1 MSDFKFVRRATE
13 KDLDIRKSRIEK
25 GRNKA
30 TLDQLQQISEM
41 IIKVHNSYYDE
52 KLKEFT
58 DKVTFQEEERQLKYK
73 VESEKFNKM
82 VNTIQ
87 SGVKPTLKCNCLGDL
102 TYYNRDFEMIGCTN
116 YRDSNFEHVKMYRPK
131 LYTSEWTVE
140 KRIEE
145 FQVNKTYLSD
155 IIKRL
160 SIKAKASDLYEFLV
174 LNNVKLHR
182 DDINREYFYT
192 ARNAQELSRKREELI
207 YSQLSKKYDKLEKQL
222 VIAYQYNYENFI
234 RFAIPDVVVFDKKN
248 IIIYEQKK
256 SIELI
261 NLLQTNLYVDLISQ
275 MVDDSYNITV
285 KYVIEEE
292 YQWMPE
298 FINKYEILTLNTL

>member
-1 MSDFKFVRRATE
+1 
-13 KDLDIRKSRIEK
+13 
-25 GRNKA
+25 
-30 TLDQLQQISEM
+30 
-41 IIKVHNSYYDE
+41 
-52 KLKEFT
+52 
-58 DKVTFQEEERQLKYK
+58 
-73 VESEKFNKM
+73 
-82 VNTIQ
+82 
-87 SGVKPTLKCNCLGDL
+87 
-102 TYYNRDFEMIGCTN
+102 MIGCTN
-116 YRDSNFEHVKMYRPK
+116 YRDSNFEHFKMYRPK

-160 SIKAKASDLYEFLV
+160 SIKAKASDLYEFLL

-234 RFAIPDVVVFDKKN
+234 RFAIPDVVVFNKKN

-275 MVDDSYNITV
+275 MVDDSYSITV

-292 YQWMPE
+292 YDWMPE
-298 FINKYEILTLNTL
+298 FVNKYEILTLNTL